1 MGLTFHEESWVIIF
15 LTNILMPKKDSKYTQ
30 SVDDLFT
37 IVTMVKKNCPWEQF
51 QFSSSC
57 GTTRDCSGFVLFC
70 AVTVPEN
77 LRHFLSREA
86 LRF

>member
-37 IVTMVKKNCPWEQF
+37 IVTTVKKNCP
-51 QFSSSC
+51 FSLVQVAELP
-57 GTTRDCSGFVLFC
+57 GIAVVLFYFHC
-70 AVTVPEN
+70 YGSSKLAP
-77 LRHFLSREA
+77 LSQS
-86 LRF
+86 

>member
-37 IVTMVKKNCPWEQF
+37 IVTTVKKNCPWEQF
-51 QFSSSC
+51 QF
-57 GTTRDCSGFVLFC
+57 
-70 AVTVPEN
+70 
-77 LRHFLSREA
+77 
-86 LRF
+86 

>member
-37 IVTMVKKNCPWEQF
+37 IVTTVKKNCPREQF
-51 QFSSSC
+51 QFTSSC
-57 GTTRDCSGFVLFC
+57 GTNRDCSGFVLFC
-70 AVTVPEN
+70 AATVLEN

>member
-37 IVTMVKKNCPWEQF
+37 IVTTVKKNCP
-51 QFSSSC
+51 FSLVQVAELP
-57 GTTRDCSGFVLFC
+57 GIAVVLFYFHC
-70 AVTVPEN
+70 YGSRKLAP
-77 LRHFLSREA
+77 LSQS
-86 LRF
+86 

>member
-37 IVTMVKKNCPWEQF
+37 IVTTVKKNCPREQF
-51 QFSSSC
+51 QLSS
-57 GTTRDCSGFVLFC
+57 GWVNTRDCNGFVLFC
-70 AVTVPEN
+70 AVTVQEN

>member
-37 IVTMVKKNCPWEQF
+37 IVTTVKKNYP
-51 QFSSSC
+51 
-57 GTTRDCSGFVLFC
+57 GIAVVLFYFHC
-70 AVTVPEN
+70 YGSRKLAP
-77 LRHFLSREA
+77 LSQS
-86 LRF
+86 